1 MEEQKKTQALG
12 ATFYGSVTFNGPM
25 FHIHDNEHVH
35 IHSEQPSAPKK
46 EKKTE
51 TEAGQ
56 LPNILYTDKAHALH
70 AKLCEA
76 GMVDEEWQPVDLSF
90 TEKGTL
96 IEYVADKLDI
106 RTKWKFFGA
115 LWHENPE
122 TLRTSKVRGLDQDKT
137 WTFRSRLEAL

>member
-1 MEEQKKTQALG
+1 MEEQKKTQVLG

-25 FHIHDNEHVH
+25 FDIHDNEHVH

-46 EKKTE
+46 KK
-51 TEAGQ
+51 EAEANH
-56 LPNILYTDKAHALH
+56 LPDVLHTDKAQALH

-76 GMVDEEWQPVDLSF
+76 GMVDVEWQPVGLSF

-115 LWHENPE
+115 LWHVDSE
-122 TLRTSKVRGLDQDKT
+122 TLRTSKARGLEQDKT
-137 WTFRSRLEAL
+137 WAFRSRLESL

>member
-1 MEEQKKTQALG
+1 MEEPKKTQVLG
-12 ATFYGSVTFNGPM
+12 ATFYGSVTINGPM

-46 EKKTE
+46 KEKKTE
-51 TEAGQ
+51 ASH
-56 LPNILYTDKAHALH
+56 LPDVLYTDEAQALH
-70 AKLCEA
+70 AKLREA
-76 GMVDEEWQPVDLSF
+76 GMVDEEWQPVALSF

-115 LWHENPE
+115 LWHVDPE
-122 TLRTSKVRGLDQDKT
+122 TLRTSKARGLEQDKT